1 MDVVSPQA
9 FWLIRNGLGDVPEPM
24 PANRRCDVVVIG
36 AGVTGAL
43 VAESLTAEGLQVI
56 AIDRR
61 SPGLGSTSASTALLQ
76 YELDLHLTDLIT
88 RVGQER
94 AVAGYRAC
102 LEGVRAI
109 GKIARSLPN
118 EVDYRRRPSLYRASR
133 SRDAKALRD
142 ECKSRQ
148 RFGIPCEI
156 LGKQDLRALVD
167 FDAPLALW
175 NNVGGEVDPWRLTQA
190 LLSRC
195 GERDFSLYGRTDARG
210 IVTRGDR
217 VEVLTNR
224 GVIRARNVVVATGY
238 EAARFLSRPV
248 AKLNSTYAM
257 VTEPVKSFDGWP
269 RRCLIWES
277 AHPYTYAR
285 ATADNRIMIGGEDVP
300 FRDASRRD
308 ALVSKKGATLL
319 RKVRRLFPR
328 IKMEVAF
335 TWAGTFG
342 ETADGLP
349 YIGTESRRTD
359 RVFYTLGYGGNGI
372 PFSAIAA
379 ELATA
384 HVLGRPHRYKNS
396 FSFDR

>member
-9 FWLIRNGLGDVPEPM
+9 FWLIRNGLGDVPETL
-24 PANRRCDVVVIG
+24 PANRRCDVLVIG

-43 VAESLTAEGLQVI
+43 VADSLTAEGLHVI

-61 SPGLGSTSASTALLQ
+61 TPGLGSTSASTSLLQ
-76 YELDLHLTDLIT
+76 YELDNHLGDLIT
-88 RVGQER
+88 RVGRER

-109 GKIARSLPN
+109 GKIARSLADD
-118 EVDYRRRPSLYRASR
+118 VGFRRRPSLYRASR
-133 SRDAKALRD
+133 PRDAKALRE
-142 ECKSRQ
+142 ECKARQ
-148 RFGIPCEI
+148 RFGLPCEI
-156 LGKQDLRALVD
+156 LGKQDLRTLVD
-167 FDAPLALW
+167 FDAPVALW

-195 GERDFSLYGRTDARG
+195 GQRDFSVYGRTAAKS
-210 IVTRGDR
+210 IVSRKGG
-217 VEVLTNR
+217 VEVRTDR
-224 GVIRARNVVVATGY
+224 GVIRARSVVVATGY
-238 EAARFLSRPV
+238 EATQFLSRPV
-248 AKLNSTYAM
+248 ADLNSTYAM
-257 VTEPVKSFDGWP
+257 VTEPVKSFEGWP
-269 RRCLIWES
+269 HRCLVWES

-285 ATADNRIMIGGEDVP
+285 TTADNRIMIGGEDVP

-308 ALVSKKGATLL
+308 ALVSAKGATLL

-328 IKMEVAF
+328 IKMEVAY

-342 ETADGLP
+342 ETDDGLP

-384 HVLGRPHRYKNS
+384 HVLGRPHRYRET
-396 FSFDR
+396 FAFDR

>member
-9 FWLIRNGLGDVPEPM
+9 FWLIRNGLGDVPEPLS
-24 PANRRCDVVVIG
+24 ANRRCDVLVIG

-43 VAESLTAEGLQVI
+43 VADSLTAEGLHVI

-61 SPGLGSTSASTALLQ
+61 NPGLGSTSASTALLQ
-76 YELDLHLTDLIT
+76 YELDVHLADLIT
-88 RVGQER
+88 RVGRER
-94 AVAGYRAC
+94 AIAGYRAC

-109 GKIARSLPN
+109 ARIANDLTDDVN
-118 EVDYRRRPSLYRASR
+118 FRRRPSLYRASR
-133 SRDAKALRD
+133 ARDAKALRT
-142 ECKSRQ
+142 ECKARQ
-148 RFGIPCEI
+148 KFGLPCEI
-156 LGKQDLRALVD
+156 LSKQDLRALVD

-175 NNVGGEVDPWRLTQA
+175 NDVGGEVDPWRLTQA

-195 GERDFSLYGRTDARG
+195 GERDFSVHGRTEAKS
-210 IVTRGDR
+210 IVTRKDGA
-217 VEVLTNR
+217 EVRTDR
-224 GVIRARNVVVATGY
+224 GVIRARHVVVATGY
-238 EAARFLSRPV
+238 EAARFLSRSV

-257 VTEPVKSFDGWP
+257 VTEPVKSFEGWP
-269 RRCLIWES
+269 RRCLVWES

-285 ATADNRIMIGGEDVP
+285 PTADNRIMIGGEDVP

-308 ALVSKKGATLL
+308 ALVSGKGATLL

-328 IKMEVAF
+328 IKMELAY

-384 HVLGRPHRYKNS
+384 YVLGRQHRNKDT

>member
-9 FWLIRNGLGDVPEPM
+9 FWLIHNGLGDVPDPL
-24 PANRRCDVVVIG
+24 PANRRCDVLVIG

-43 VAESLTAEGLQVI
+43 VADSLTAEGLHVI

-61 SPGLGSTSASTALLQ
+61 NPGLGSTSASTALLQ
-76 YELDLHLTDLIT
+76 YELDIHLADLVS
-88 RVGQER
+88 RVGRER

-109 GKIARSLPN
+109 GKIAGILT
-118 EVDYRRRPSLYRASR
+118 EDVDFRRRPSLYRASR
-133 SRDAKALRD
+133 TRDAKALRK
-142 ECKSRQ
+142 ECKARRQ
-148 RFGIPCEI
+148 FGLPCEI

-195 GERDFSLYGRTDARG
+195 GRRDFSVYGRTEATSIVARKDG
-210 IVTRGDR
+210 
-217 VEVLTNR
+217 VEVRTNR
-224 GVIRARNVVVATGY
+224 GRIRARNVVVASGY
-238 EAARFLSRPV
+238 EAARFLPRPV

-257 VTEPVKSFDGWP
+257 VTEPVKSFEGWP

-277 AHPYTYAR
+277 AHPYTYMR
-285 ATADNRIMIGGEDVP
+285 TTADDRIMVGGEDVP

-308 ALVSKKGATLL
+308 ALVSAKGATLL

-328 IKMEVAF
+328 INMEIAY

-349 YIGTESRRTD
+349 YIGTESRRTN

-384 HVLGRPHRYKNS
+384 HVLGRPHRYRDT
-396 FSFDR
+396 FAFDR

>member
-9 FWLIRNGLGDVPEPM
+9 FWLIRNGLGDVPEAL
-24 PANRRCDVVVIG
+24 PANRRCDVLVIG
-36 AGVTGAL
+36 AGITGAL
-43 VAESLTAEGLQVI
+43 VADALTAEGLRVI

-61 SPGLGSTSASTALLQ
+61 NPGVGSTSASTALLQ
-76 YELDLHLTDLIT
+76 YELDIHLADLIT
-88 RVGQER
+88 RVGRER

-109 GKIARSLPN
+109 ARLAN
-118 EVDYRRRPSLYRASR
+118 DLTERVHFRRRPSLYRASR
-133 SRDAKALRD
+133 SRDVRALRE
-142 ECKSRQ
+142 ECKTRQ
-148 RFGIPCEI
+148 HFGLPCEI
-156 LGKQDLRALVD
+156 LGRQDLRALVD

-195 GERDFSLYGRTDARG
+195 KQRDFSVYGRTDAKS
-210 IVTRGDR
+210 IVTRKDG
-217 VEVLTNR
+217 VEVRTNR

-238 EAARFLSRPV
+238 EATRFLSRPV
-248 AKLNSTYAM
+248 ADLNSTYAM
-257 VTEPVKSFDGWP
+257 VTEPVKSFEGWP

-277 AHPYTYAR
+277 AHPYSYAR
-285 ATADNRIMIGGEDVP
+285 TTADNRIMIGGEDVP

-308 ALVSKKGATLL
+308 ALVSAKGATLL

-328 IKMEVAF
+328 IKMEVAY

-349 YIGTESRRTD
+349 YIGTESHLTD

-372 PFSAIAA
+372 PFSVIAA

-384 HVLGRPHRYKNS
+384 QVLGRPHRYQDT

>member
-9 FWLIRNGLGDVPEPM
+9 FWLIRNGLGDVPESL
-24 PANRRCDVVVIG
+24 PADRRCDVLVIG
-36 AGVTGAL
+36 AGITGAL
-43 VAESLTAEGLQVI
+43 VADALTAEGLHVI

-61 SPGLGSTSASTALLQ
+61 NPGLGSTSASTALLQ
-76 YELDLHLTDLIT
+76 YELDIHLRDLIT
-88 RVGQER
+88 RVGRDR

-102 LEGVRAI
+102 LEGVRT
-109 GKIARSLPN
+109 IARIAN
-118 EVDYRRRPSLYRASR
+118 ELAEDVDYRRRPSLYRASR
-133 SRDAKALRD
+133 SRDAKALRE
-142 ECKSRQ
+142 ECKTRQ
-148 RFGIPCEI
+148 QFGLPCEI

-175 NNVGGEVDPWRLTQA
+175 NNAGGEVDPWRLTQA
-190 LLSRC
+190 LLGRC
-195 GERDFSLYGRTDARG
+195 ARRDFAVYGRTDARC
-210 IVTRGDR
+210 IVTRKDG
-217 VEVLTNR
+217 VEVRTNR

-238 EAARFLSRPV
+238 EAARFLSRSV

-257 VTEPVKSFDGWP
+257 VTEPVKSFEGWP

-285 ATADNRIMIGGEDVP
+285 TTADNRVMIGGEDVP

-308 ALVSKKGATLL
+308 ALVSTKGATLL

-328 IKMEVAF
+328 IKVEEAY

-342 ETADGLP
+342 ETDDGLP
-349 YIGTESRRTD
+349 YVGAESRRTD

-384 HVLGRPHRYKNS
+384 HVLSRRHRYQDT

>member
-1 MDVVSPQA
+1 MDVVSPHA
-9 FWLIRNGLGDVPEPM
+9 FWLIRNGLGDVPEKLSG
-24 PANRRCDVVVIG
+24 NRRCDVLVIG

-43 VAESLTAEGLQVI
+43 VADSLTAEGLRVI

-61 SPGLGSTSASTALLQ
+61 NPGLGSTSASTALLQ
-76 YELDLHLTDLIT
+76 YELDIHLADLIT
-88 RVGQER
+88 RVGRER

-102 LEGVRAI
+102 LDGVRAI
-109 GKIARSLPN
+109 AKIANGLT
-118 EVDYRRRPSLYRASR
+118 EDVDFRRRPSLYRASR
-133 SRDAKALRD
+133 SRDAKALRE
-142 ECKSRQ
+142 ECKVRQ
-148 RFGIPCEI
+148 RFGLPCEI
-156 LGKQDLRALVD
+156 LGKRDLRALVD

-175 NNVGGEVDPWRLTQA
+175 NNVGGEIDPWRLTHA

-195 GERDFSLYGRTDARG
+195 GRRDFSMYGRTDAKS
-210 IVTRGDR
+210 IVTHKDG
-217 VEVLTNR
+217 VEVRTNR
-224 GVIRARNVVVATGY
+224 GLIRARSVVVATGY
-238 EAARFLSRPV
+238 EAARFLSRPL

-257 VTEPVKSFDGWP
+257 VTEPVESFDGWP
-269 RRCLIWES
+269 RRCLVWES

-285 ATADNRIMIGGEDVP
+285 TTTDNRIMIGGEDVP

-308 ALVSKKGATLL
+308 ALVSAKGATLL

-328 IKMEVAF
+328 IRMEVAY

-349 YIGTESRRTD
+349 FIGTDSRRTD

-384 HVLGRPHRYKNS
+384 HVLGGSHRYRDT
-396 FSFDR
+396 FAFDR

>member
-9 FWLIRNGLGDVPEPM
+9 FWLIRNGLDGVPEPL
-24 PANRRCDVVVIG
+24 PRNRRCDVLVIG
-36 AGVTGAL
+36 AGITGAL
-43 VAESLTAEGLQVI
+43 VADSLTAEGLHVI

-61 SPGLGSTSASTALLQ
+61 NPGLGSTCASTALLQ
-76 YELDLHLTDLIT
+76 YELDVHLADLIN
-88 RVGQER
+88 RVGRER

-109 GKIARSLPN
+109 GRIANDLTEN
-118 EVDYRRRPSLYRASR
+118 VDFRRRPSIYRASR
-133 SRDAKALRD
+133 SRDAKPLRE
-142 ECKSRQ
+142 ECKARQ
-148 RFGIPCEI
+148 GFGLPCEI
-156 LGKQDLRALVD
+156 LNKQDLRGLVD
-167 FDAPLALW
+167 FHAPLALW

-195 GERDFSLYGRTDARG
+195 GRRDFSVYGRTDAKS
-210 IVTRGDR
+210 IVARKDG
-217 VEVLTNR
+217 VEVRTSR

-238 EAARFLSRPV
+238 EAARFLSRRV

-269 RRCLIWES
+269 RRCLLWES
-277 AHPYTYAR
+277 SHPYTYAR
-285 ATADNRIMIGGEDVP
+285 TTADNRVIIGGEDVP

-308 ALVSKKGATLL
+308 ALVSAKGATLL

-328 IKMEVAF
+328 ITMEPAY

-349 YIGTESRRTD
+349 YIGTESRRDD

-384 HVLGRPHRYKNS
+384 HVLGRSHRYRHT
-396 FSFDR
+396 FAFDR

>member
-9 FWLIRNGLGDVPEPM
+9 FWLIRNGLDEVPEPL
-24 PANRRCDVVVIG
+24 PRNRRCDVLVIG
-36 AGVTGAL
+36 AGITGAL
-43 VAESLTAEGLQVI
+43 VADSLTAKGLHVI

-61 SPGLGSTSASTALLQ
+61 NPGLGSTSASTALLQ
-76 YELDLHLTDLIT
+76 YELDVHLADLIT
-88 RVGQER
+88 RVGRER

-109 GKIARSLPN
+109 GRIANDLT
-118 EVDYRRRPSLYRASR
+118 EVVDFRRRPSLYRASR
-133 SRDAKALRD
+133 SRDAKALRA
-142 ECKSRQ
+142 ECRTRQ
-148 RFGIPCEI
+148 RFGLPCEI
-156 LGKQDLRALVD
+156 LSKQDLRPLVD

-175 NNVGGEVDPWRLTQA
+175 NNVGAEVDPWRLTQA

-195 GERDFSLYGRTDARG
+195 RGRDFSVYGRTDAKS
-210 IVTRGDR
+210 IVPRKDV
-217 VEVLTNR
+217 VEVRTTR
-224 GVIRARNVVVATGY
+224 GVIRARNVVIATGY
-238 EAARFLSRPV
+238 EAARFLSRRV

-257 VTEPVKSFDGWP
+257 VTEPVRSFDGWP
-269 RRCLIWES
+269 GRCLVWES
-277 AHPYTYAR
+277 SHPYTYAR
-285 ATADNRIMIGGEDVP
+285 TTADNRVMIGGEDVP

-308 ALVSKKGATLL
+308 ALVSAKGATLL

-328 IKMEVAF
+328 IEMEVAY

-349 YIGTESRRTD
+349 YIGPESRRSD
-359 RVFYTLGYGGNGI
+359 RVYYTLGYGGNGI

-379 ELATA
+379 ELAAA
-384 HVLGRPHRYKNS
+384 HVLGKSHRYRNT

>member
-9 FWLIRNGLGDVPEPM
+9 FWLIRNGLGDVPEPL
-24 PANRRCDVVVIG
+24 PANRRCDVLVIG
-36 AGVTGAL
+36 AGITGAL
-43 VAESLTAEGLQVI
+43 VADSLTAEGLHVI

-61 SPGLGSTSASTALLQ
+61 NPGLGSTSASTSLLQ
-76 YELDLHLTDLIT
+76 YELDIHLADLIA
-88 RVGQER
+88 RVGRTR

-102 LEGVRAI
+102 LEGVRRI
-109 GKIARSLPN
+109 GQIARSLPKD
-118 EVDYRRRPSLYRASR
+118 VGFRRRPSLYRASR
-133 SRDAKALRD
+133 SRDAKGLRE
-142 ECKSRQ
+142 ECKTRQ
-148 RFGIPCEI
+148 RFGLPCEI
-156 LGKQDLRALVD
+156 LGKQDLRLLVD

-175 NNVGGEVDPWRLTQA
+175 NDVGAEVDPWRLTQA

-195 GERDFSLYGRTDARG
+195 EEREFSVYGRTDAKS
-210 IVTRGDR
+210 IVTRKAGVDVR
-217 VEVLTNR
+217 TDR
-224 GVIRARNVVVATGY
+224 GVIRARNVIVATGY
-238 EAARFLSRPV
+238 EATRFLSRPV
-248 AKLNSTYAM
+248 ADLNSTYAM

-285 ATADNRIMIGGEDVP
+285 TTTDNRIMIGGEDVP

-308 ALVSKKGATLL
+308 ALVSVKGATLL
-319 RKVRRLFPR
+319 RKVRRLFPG
-328 IKMEVAF
+328 IKMELAY

-349 YIGTESRRTD
+349 YIGPESSHTD

-379 ELATA
+379 DLATA
-384 HVLGRPHRYKNS
+384 HVLGRPHRYRDT
-396 FSFDR
+396 FAFDR

>member
-9 FWLIRNGLGDVPEPM
+9 FWLIRNGLDEVPESLPR
-24 PANRRCDVVVIG
+24 NRRCDVLVIG
-36 AGVTGAL
+36 AGITGAL
-43 VAESLTAEGLQVI
+43 VADSLTAEGLHVI

-61 SPGLGSTSASTALLQ
+61 NPALGSTSASTALLQ
-76 YELDLHLTDLIT
+76 YELDVHLADLIT
-88 RVGQER
+88 RVGRER

-109 GKIARSLPN
+109 GRIANGLAE
-118 EVDYRRRPSLYRASR
+118 EVDFRRRPSLYRASR
-133 SRDAKALRD
+133 SRDAKALRA
-142 ECKSRQ
+142 ECKTRQ
-148 RFGIPCEI
+148 RFGLPCEI
-156 LGKQDLRALVD
+156 LSKQDLRPLVD

-175 NNVGGEVDPWRLTQA
+175 NNVGAEVDPWRLTQA
-190 LLSRC
+190 LLYRC
-195 GERDFSLYGRTDARG
+195 GRRDFSVYGRTNAKS
-210 IVTRGDR
+210 IVTRKDG
-217 VEVLTNR
+217 VEVRTNR

-238 EAARFLSRPV
+238 EAARFLARRV

-257 VTEPVKSFDGWP
+257 VTEPVQSFDGWP
-269 RRCLIWES
+269 RRCLVWES
-277 AHPYTYAR
+277 SHPYTYAR
-285 ATADNRIMIGGEDVP
+285 TTADNRVIIGGEDVP

-308 ALVSKKGATLL
+308 ALVSAKGATLL

-328 IKMEVAF
+328 IEMEVAY

-349 YIGTESRRTD
+349 YIGTESRRSD
-359 RVFYTLGYGGNGI
+359 RVYYTLGYGGNGI

-379 ELATA
+379 ELAAA
-384 HVLGRPHRYKNS
+384 HVLGKSHRYRNT